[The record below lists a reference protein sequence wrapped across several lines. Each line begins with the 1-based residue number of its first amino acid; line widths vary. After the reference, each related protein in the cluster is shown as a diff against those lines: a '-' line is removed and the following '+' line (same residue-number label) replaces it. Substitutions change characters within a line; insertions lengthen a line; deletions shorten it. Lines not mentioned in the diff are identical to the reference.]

1 MGRKVR
7 GVADNVV
14 ALRELTVKRVQ
25 LTFTRKGHQ
34 CLHKRLFRGCVWRRD
49 GEMLQESEKGNIF
62 RS

>member
-49 GEMLQESEKGNIF
+49 GEML
-62 RS
+62 